1 METNLVKK
9 VKVHGLRL
17 ITQDLKT
24 AYFTCKQYNI
34 MFADFSV
41 NIMVN
46 VNKVLFKWQTSHESN
61 SKNTDESEFTIVA
74 PVA

>member
-1 METNLVKK
+1 ML
-9 VKVHGLRL
+9 
-17 ITQDLKT
+17 
-24 AYFTCKQYNI
+24 AYFTCKEYNI

-46 VNKVLFKWQTSHESN
+46 VNKVLFKWQTSHESY
-61 SKNTDESEFTIVA
+61 SKNTDESEFTIVV